1 MMEFFRPPA
10 RGFTVPMLATLAS
23 AASRAC
29 SSGVKSG
36 SGMLPGATP
45 LGFRARTRSR
55 ISAITPASSSPLES
69 AMLTARFF
77 IPTGSHFGKHTSSRR
92 ELPDERRFH
101 RLAGLH
107 HIAQKPVHHVLLE
120 DSQVAIGEHIHLERL
135 QLQTQFIRD
144 IAQREFAMIR
154 QAGLGANGRELR
166 RRHVHR
172 CTDVSFREGHFAAR
186 SVRDSRSR
194 KSPTSVTTPTAWPV
208 PRSLTLVATAG
219 LMSTQ
224 TIFTQLGSM
233 FPTAIECSMEP
244 RHSTSPAPFR
254 CSA

>member
-36 SGMLPGATP
+36 SGILPGATP

-77 IPTGSHFGKHTSSRR
+77 IPTGSHFGKHTSARR
-92 ELPDERRFH
+92 ELPDERCFH

-144 IAQREFAMIR
+144 IAKREFAMIR
-154 QAGLGANGRELR
+154 QARLGTNGGELR
-166 RRHVHR
+166 QDDFNLIAWVLIRPGLDLGQRRANSGAGMFIGVL
-172 CTDVSFREGHFAAR
+172 TFHFAR
-186 SVRDSRSR
+186 
-194 KSPTSVTTPTAWPV
+194 VTLRPEGC
-208 PRSLTLVATAG
+208 ATAD
-219 LMSTQ
+219 
-224 TIFTQLGSM
+224 
-233 FPTAIECSMEP
+233 PERA
-244 RHSTSPAPFR
+244 RR
-254 CSA
+254 R